1 MASIY
6 NINCFRHIFKLNKY
20 ILSLSENKY
29 ASSVISEDRL
39 NAKVH
44 FAPSKEDQIELMKLF
59 KVNYL
64 ILFHFI

>member
-1 MASIY
+1 MFCYIV
-6 NINCFRHIFKLNKY
+6 KVNKY

-59 KVNYL
+59 KVNYFVL
-64 ILFHFI
+64 LHFILFEKKHA